1 MGMRK
6 SAEPKNQLARS
17 FSEESTLLRKIA
29 SSFKRWALILKS
41 KLHVKENHMKTID
54 WLSEPQE
61 QPSPADYGYVHKD
74 DVPDVSHCRDMLEGI
89 IEAVYKTGDVAK
101 LEDCLDELAAEFG
114 IKLPETEVL
123 VKSPKYA
130 KKMLKGIIEA
140 VYKTGDVD
148 HLDENLDEVVRHFG
162 LRLPKTEPVLG
173 KRGSVQTDCTLESWL
188 NFNKGY
194 NKALMNKTTI

>member
-1 MGMRK
+1 
-6 SAEPKNQLARS
+6 
-17 FSEESTLLRKIA
+17 
-29 SSFKRWALILKS
+29 
-41 KLHVKENHMKTID
+41 
-54 WLSEPQE
+54 
-61 QPSPADYGYVHKD
+61 
-74 DVPDVSHCRDMLEGI
+74 
-89 IEAVYKTGDVAK
+89 
-101 LEDCLDELAAEFG
+101 
-114 IKLPETEVL
+114 
-123 VKSPKYA
+123 
-130 KKMLKGIIEA
+130 MLKGIIEA